1 MAMYRVTL
9 PDMHIAKNKAKLCY
23 AFMKTEGL
31 KNISVSIINKQA
43 NAMIRPGRIESDHM
57 YAAVYT
63 EENIPE
69 FDEFWN
75 VYRKNRVGITCMASF
90 DDAYTIRVGITLMPE
105 TYDINL
111 QPESQIV
118 ISTYSPEADGYMD
131 DFLIH
136 LYSTYEK
143 LFISVEG

>member
-9 PDMHIAKNKAKLCY
+9 PDMHIAKNRARLCY
-23 AFMKTEGL
+23 AFMKTPGL
-31 KNISVSIINKQA
+31 KNISVSIISKHAEALIQ
-43 NAMIRPGRIESDHM
+43 PGYIQSEHM
-57 YAAVYT
+57 YAAEYT
-63 EENIPE
+63 AENEPQT

-90 DDAYTIRVGITLMPE
+90 DEAYTIRVGVTLMPE

-111 QPESQIV
+111 APESQIV

-131 DFLIH
+131 SFLRF
-136 LYSTYEK
+136 LYETYAS
-143 LFISVEG
+143 LL